1 MKKLL
6 AILLCSA
13 SATMGLAQQE
23 TYFTNPVIRGD
34 VADPSIVRIGET
46 YYATGTSSEWA
57 PYYPVFTSSDLVNW
71 KQTGHIFDE
80 KPAWIKSSFW
90 APELFHHNGK
100 VYAYYTARKESD
112 NISCIGVAVADSP
125 TGKFKDYGPVVEF
138 GKEAIDAFIL
148 EDNGQLYIT
157 WKAYGLDDRPIE
169 LLACKLS
176 ADGLR
181 LDGKPFSLLRDDER
195 RGMEG
200 QQWFKMNDYYYI
212 IYAVNGCCG
221 PDSDYAVAV
230 ARSKKLAGPYEKY
243 EGNPILHGSK
253 EIQSIGHG
261 TLTATPDG
269 RMFYFCHA
277 YTRDAD
283 FYRGRQPHLQEMRM
297 GGDNWP
303 YFVTGEYASMIQPM
317 PFTDCVQEP
326 LFDFADDFNAATLRP
341 EWTWN
346 YPYADIKTELK
357 AGNLFLSGSPKAGAQ
372 TGNALCLRP
381 GAADYALETAV
392 VNQNESWKGIVMYG
406 DDKNLLT
413 LGCVSD
419 RLKLKAVQ
427 DGKEVILADMKL
439 PSSSIYL
446 KMKVADGIHCSFMYS
461 QDGHEWKE
469 VEYNLSPSAIKSLV
483 RWDRIS
489 RPGLYQE
496 GNTDQPAVYGYCRLA
511 YK

>member
-90 APELFHHNGK
+90 APELFYHNGK

-125 TGKFKDYGPVVEF
+125 TGKFKDYGLVVEF

-200 QQWFKMNDYYYI
+200 QHWFKMNGYYYI

-243 EGNPILHGSK
+243 EGNPIFHGSK

-261 TLTATPDG
+261 TLTTTPDG
-269 RMFYFCHA
+269 RMFYLCHA
-277 YTRDAD
+277 YSRNAD

-303 YFVTGEYASMIQPM
+303 YFVTGEYASMTQPM

-326 LFDFADDFNAATLRP
+326 IFDFADNFNAATLRP

-346 YPYADIKTELK
+346 YPYADVKTELK

-392 VNQNESWKGIVMYG
+392 VNQNGSWKGIVMYG

-413 LGCVSD
+413 LGCASD
-419 RLKLKAVQ
+419 RLKLKAIQ
-427 DGKEVILADMKL
+427 NGKEVIQADMKL

-461 QDGHEWKE
+461 QDGRVWKE